1 MFISFFA
8 VSTLTRVNV
17 PLFIGLTRKILES
30 VIKHS
35 CNLEELV

>member
-1 MFISFFA
+1 MFISFYA
-8 VSTLTRVNV
+8 VNTLTRVNV
-17 PLFIGLTRKILES
+17 SLFKGLTHKILES